1 MTDTATLPPAV
12 ALDPPQSSPI
22 PPQTGSIPT
31 PSTTGYAVELY
42 FDPALENQVL
52 KSWNVLARHQ
62 LSTHL
67 IDISARP
74 HLTLLSFPASSSSLD
89 PLRLLSPLRS
99 LAARIDPVP
108 IFLSSISSFADTGAN
123 TATSTGIGASTG
135 TLFFAPVPT
144 ATLLSLHAQLCEL
157 IKKEGVEPPEGYR
170 VDAWVPSCVVAE
182 EVPKSRLADAFT
194 VLREMKMPVSGYG
207 MDIGLVEFPPVR
219 EIFSFPLGGG
229 SDP

>member
-1 MTDTATLPPAV
+1 MTDTATPLPAM
-12 ALDPPQSSPI
+12 ALDPPQSSPVH
-22 PPQTGSIPT
+22 PQTGSLPT
-31 PSTTGYAVELY
+31 SPTTGYAVELY

-52 KSWNVLARHQ
+52 KSWNVLARRQ

-99 LAARIDPVP
+99 LAARLDPVP
-108 IFLSSISSFADTGAN
+108 ISLSSISSFPDTG
-123 TATSTGIGASTG
+123 TGAGTG

-144 ATLLSLHAQLCEL
+144 APLLGLHAQLCEL

-170 VDAWVPSCVVAE
+170 ADAWVPSCAVAM
-182 EVPKSRLADAFT
+182 EVPKTRLAEAFC
-194 VLREMKMPVSGYG
+194 VLRDMKLPVSGYG

-229 SDP
+229 SDA

>member
-1 MTDTATLPPAV
+1 MTDMATPPPPMV
-12 ALDPPQSSPI
+12 LDPPQSSPV

-31 PSTTGYAVELY
+31 SPTTGYAVELY

-52 KSWNVLARHQ
+52 KSWNVLARRQ

-74 HLTLLSFPASSSSLD
+74 HLTLLSFPASSSLD
-89 PLRLLSPLRS
+89 PFRLLSPLRS
-99 LAARIDPVP
+99 LAARLDPVP
-108 IFLSSISSFADTGAN
+108 ISLSSIASFPDSSI
-123 TATSTGIGASTG
+123 STGTGTGTG

-144 ATLLSLHAQLCEL
+144 AALLGLHAQLCEL

-170 VDAWVPSCVVAE
+170 ADTWVPSCVVAK
-182 EVPKSRLADAFT
+182 EVPKGRLAEAFS
-194 VLREMKMPVSGYG
+194 VLREMKLPVSGYG

-229 SDP
+229 SDA

>member
-1 MTDTATLPPAV
+1 M
-12 ALDPPQSSPI
+12 ALDPPQSSPF

-31 PSTTGYAVELY
+31 SPATGYAVELY

-52 KSWNVLARHQ
+52 KSWNVLARRQ

-99 LAARIDPVP
+99 LAARLDPVP
-108 IFLSSISSFADTGAN
+108 ISLSSISSFPD
-123 TATSTGIGASTG
+123 TSTGAGTG

-170 VDAWVPSCVVAE
+170 VDAWVPSCVVAK
-182 EVPKSRLADAFT
+182 EVPKSRLAEAFS
-194 VLREMKMPVSGYG
+194 VLREMKLPVSGYG

-219 EIFSFPLGGG
+219 EIFSFQLGGG
-229 SDP
+229 SDA